1 MEINSRVNQLRVAMR
16 KKGFDAYLVPSNDPH
31 QSEYVAEHWQ
41 ARTWLSGFTG
51 SAGLLIVSNEK
62 AGLWTDAR
70 YFIQAEKELA
80 GSSIDLHPMR
90 NISQPEYLAWLN
102 EQLPESGRL
111 GLDGRLFTKGQL
123 QRLTKVLQ
131 SKKIDIIHDFDLIS
145 EVWQDR
151 PALPEGSIFELGLQY
166 TGESRAAKLKRVR
179 QLLAKQEVDHYLLTQ
194 LDDIAWL
201 LNLRGHDVPFN
212 PVFIAYLL
220 IEKEQTLL
228 FIDTHKVSSE
238 LVAQLA
244 IDQVVLQ
251 DYNAIE
257 AYLSQLDSTHKL
269 LVEPSLNLTL
279 LEQIDPRIKKVGNR
293 IVEQMKAIKNSTEVD
308 NLRKAMIK
316 DGVALV
322 KFFRWL
328 EEVLPSGV
336 ISEYDCAQQLTL
348 FRSQQSLYYG
358 DSFATIA
365 GYAGN
370 GAIIHYRPD
379 ELSSTILE
387 PAELLL
393 LDSGGQ
399 YQDGTTDITR
409 TVCLGTPTPEQKDAY
424 TRVLKGHIALDT
436 IQFPAGTNGG
446 QLDVLARMHLWRDGK
461 DYGHGTGHGVG
472 FFLNV
477 HEGPQ
482 GIASQSN
489 SSRAR
494 TALQP
499 GMILSN
505 EPGYYKTDGYGIRI
519 ENLVLC
525 IETEQRQGD
534 RPFYKFETLT
544 LFPIEQSLLNVDLM
558 EDYELEWLNQ
568 YHTKVFEKLAPAL
581 NEAER
586 SWLAAKCIALHQE
599 EM

>member
-41 ARTWLSGFTG
+41 ARAWLSGFTG
-51 SAGLLIVSNEK
+51 SAGLLIVGAEK

-90 NISQPEYLAWLN
+90 NMSHPEYLTWLS

-111 GLDGRLFTKGQL
+111 GLDGRLFTKGKL
-123 QRLTKVLQ
+123 QRLTKALQ
-131 SKKIDIIHDFDLIS
+131 GKNVDIIHDFDLIS
-145 EVWQDR
+145 EIWQDR
-151 PALPEGSIFELGLQY
+151 PALPEDSIFELDLQY

-179 QLLAKQEVDHYLLTQ
+179 QLLEKQEVDDYLLTQ

-220 IEKEQTLL
+220 IEKKQTLL
-228 FIDTHKVSSE
+228 FIDTHKVNAE
-238 LVAQLA
+238 LAAQLTL
-244 IDQVVLQ
+244 DQVILQ
-251 DYNAIE
+251 DYNTIE
-257 AYLSQLDSTHKL
+257 AYLSQLVSTNKL

-279 LEQIDPRIKKVGNR
+279 LEQIDPQIKKVGNR

-316 DGVALV
+316 DGIALV

-348 FRSQQSLYYG
+348 FRSQQNLYYG
-358 DSFATIA
+358 ESFAAIV

-379 ELSSTILE
+379 EISSAILE
-387 PAELLL
+387 SAGLLL

-409 TVCLGTPTPEQKDAY
+409 TICLGTPTQEQKDAY
-424 TRVLKGHIALDT
+424 TQVLKGHIALDT

-446 QLDVLARMHLWRDGK
+446 QLDVLARMHLWRSGK

-494 TALQP
+494 TAFQP

-505 EPGYYKTDGYGIRI
+505 EPGYYKTDAYGIRI

-525 IETEQRQGD
+525 VETEHRHGD

-544 LFPIEQSLLNVDLM
+544 LFPIEQSLINVDLM

-568 YHTKVFEKLAPAL
+568 YHTKVFERLAPTL

-586 SWLAAKCIALHQE
+586 SWLASKCIALHQE

>member
-1 MEINSRVNQLRVAMR
+1 MDIKNRVNQLRTAMR
-16 KKGFDAYLVPSNDPH
+16 KKGFDAYLLPSNDPH

-41 ARTWLSGFTG
+41 SRAWLSGFTG
-51 SAGLLIVSNEK
+51 SAGLVIVTAEK
-62 AGLWTDAR
+62 AGLWTDSR
-70 YFIQAEKELA
+70 YFIQAEKELN

-90 NISQPEYLAWLN
+90 NMSQPEYLSWLN

-111 GLDGRLFTKGQL
+111 GMDGRLFTKGQW
-123 QRLTKVLQ
+123 QRLTKALRN
-131 SKKIDIIHDFDLIS
+131 KNIDIIHDFDLIS
-145 EVWQDR
+145 EIWQDR
-151 PALPEGSIFELGLQY
+151 PPLPKGSIFELDLQY

-179 QLLAKQEVDHYLLTQ
+179 QLLVQQQVDHYLLTQ

-220 IEKEQTLL
+220 IEKERTLL
-228 FIDTHKVSSE
+228 FLDTNKVNSE
-238 LVAQLA
+238 LTAQLA
-244 IDQVVLQ
+244 LDHVLLK
-251 DYNAIE
+251 DYDAIKG
-257 AYLSQLDSTHKL
+257 YLSQMNSTSKL

-279 LEQIDPRIKKVGNR
+279 LEQIDPQIKKVGNR
-293 IVEQMKAIKNSTEVD
+293 LVEQMKAIKNSTEVD
-308 NLRKAMIK
+308 NLRKAMVK

-328 EEVLPSGV
+328 EEVLPSGI
-336 ISEYDCAQQLTL
+336 ISEYDCAQQLKL
-348 FRSQQSLYYG
+348 FRSQQNLYYG
-358 DSFATIA
+358 ESFAAIV

-379 ELSSTILE
+379 EITSAILKPE
-387 PAELLL
+387 GLLL

-409 TVCLGTPTPEQKDAY
+409 TIALGTPSQEQKDAY
-424 TRVLKGHIALDT
+424 TQVLKGHIALDS

-446 QLDVLARMHLWRDGK
+446 QLDVLARMHLWKSGK

-482 GIASQSN
+482 GISSQSC
-489 SSRAR
+489 SPRAR
-494 TALQP
+494 TAFKP

-505 EPGYYKTDGYGIRI
+505 EPGYYKTDGYGIRV
-519 ENLVLC
+519 ENLILC
-525 IETEQRQGD
+525 VETECKQEG
-534 RPFYKFETLT
+534 RPFFAFETLT
-544 LFPIEQSLLNVDLM
+544 LFPIEQSLINVALM
-558 EDYELEWLNQ
+558 EEQELDWLNQ
-568 YHTKVFEKLAPAL
+568 YHTKVFERLAPAL

-586 SWLAAKCIALHQE
+586 SWLATKCIALHQE
-599 EM
+599 E

>member
-1 MEINSRVNQLRVAMR
+1 MDIKNRVNQLRTAMR
-16 KKGFDAYLVPSNDPH
+16 KKGFDAYLLPSNDPH

-41 ARTWLSGFTG
+41 SRAWLSGFTG
-51 SAGLLIVSNEK
+51 SAGLVIVTAEK
-62 AGLWTDAR
+62 AGLWTDSR

-80 GSSIDLHPMR
+80 DSSIDLHPMR
-90 NISQPEYLAWLN
+90 NMSQPEYLSWLS

-111 GLDGRLFTKGQL
+111 GMDGRLFTKGQL
-123 QRLTKVLQ
+123 QRLTKVLR
-131 SKKIDIIHDFDLIS
+131 SKNIDIIYDFDLIS
-145 EVWQDR
+145 EIWQDR
-151 PALPEGSIFELGLQY
+151 PPMPKGSIFKLDLQY

-179 QLLAKQEVDHYLLTQ
+179 QLLEKEQVDHYLLTQ

-228 FIDTHKVSSE
+228 FLDTSKVNSE
-238 LVAQLA
+238 LTAQLA
-244 IDQVVLQ
+244 LDQVLLK
-251 DYNAIE
+251 DYDAIKG
-257 AYLSQLDSTHKL
+257 YLSQLNSTSKL

-279 LEQIDPRIKKVGNR
+279 LEQIDPQIKKVGNR
-293 IVEQMKAIKNSTEVD
+293 VVEQMKAIKNSTEVD
-308 NLRKAMIK
+308 NLRKAMVK

-328 EEVLPSGV
+328 EEVLPSGI
-336 ISEYDCAQQLTL
+336 ISEYDCAQQLKL
-348 FRSQQSLYYG
+348 FRSQQNLYYG
-358 DSFATIA
+358 ESFAAIV

-379 ELSSTILE
+379 EITSAILKPE
-387 PAELLL
+387 GLLL

-409 TVCLGTPTPEQKDAY
+409 TIALGTPSQEQKDAY
-424 TRVLKGHIALDT
+424 TQVLKGHIALDS
-436 IQFPAGTNGG
+436 IQFPAGINGG
-446 QLDVLARMHLWRDGK
+446 QLDVLARMHLWKSGK

-482 GIASQSN
+482 GISSQSY
-489 SSRAR
+489 SPRAR
-494 TALQP
+494 TAFKP

-519 ENLVLC
+519 ENLILC
-525 IETEQRQGD
+525 IETERKQDG
-534 RPFYKFETLT
+534 RPFFAFETLT
-544 LFPIEQSLLNVDLM
+544 LFPIEQSLINVDLM
-558 EDYELEWLNQ
+558 DAYELEWLNQ
-568 YHTKVFEKLAPAL
+568 YHTKVFERLAPVL

-586 SWLAAKCIALHQE
+586 SWLATKCIALHQE
-599 EM
+599 E

>member
-1 MEINSRVNQLRVAMR
+1 MDIKNRVNQLRTAMR
-16 KKGFDAYLVPSNDPH
+16 KKGFDAYLLPSNDPH

-41 ARTWLSGFTG
+41 SRAWLSGFTG
-51 SAGLLIVSNEK
+51 SAGLVIVTAEK
-62 AGLWTDAR
+62 AGLWTDSR
-70 YFIQAEKELA
+70 YFIQAEKELN

-90 NISQPEYLAWLN
+90 NMSQPEYLSWLN

-111 GLDGRLFTKGQL
+111 GMDGRLFTKGQW
-123 QRLTKVLQ
+123 QRLTKALRN
-131 SKKIDIIHDFDLIS
+131 KNIDIIHDFDLIS
-145 EVWQDR
+145 EIWQDR
-151 PALPEGSIFELGLQY
+151 PPLPKGSIFELDLQY

-179 QLLAKQEVDHYLLTQ
+179 QLLVQQQVDHYLLTQ

-220 IEKEQTLL
+220 IEKERTLL
-228 FIDTHKVSSE
+228 FLDTNKVNSE
-238 LVAQLA
+238 LTAQLA
-244 IDQVVLQ
+244 LDHVLLK
-251 DYNAIE
+251 DYDAIKG
-257 AYLSQLDSTHKL
+257 YLSQMNSTSKL

-279 LEQIDPRIKKVGNR
+279 LEQIDPQIKKVGNR
-293 IVEQMKAIKNSTEVD
+293 LVEQMKAIKNSTEVD
-308 NLRKAMIK
+308 NLRKAMVK

-328 EEVLPSGV
+328 EEVLPSGI
-336 ISEYDCAQQLTL
+336 ISEYDCAQQLKL
-348 FRSQQSLYYG
+348 FRSQQNLYYG
-358 DSFATIA
+358 ESFAAIV

-379 ELSSTILE
+379 EITSAILKPE
-387 PAELLL
+387 GLLL

-409 TVCLGTPTPEQKDAY
+409 TIALGTPSQEQKDAY
-424 TRVLKGHIALDT
+424 TQVLKGHIALDS

-446 QLDVLARMHLWRDGK
+446 QLDVLARMHLWKSGK

-482 GIASQSN
+482 GISSQSC
-489 SSRAR
+489 SPRAR
-494 TALQP
+494 TAFKP

-519 ENLVLC
+519 ENLILC
-525 IETEQRQGD
+525 VETECKQEG
-534 RPFYKFETLT
+534 RPFFAFETLT
-544 LFPIEQSLLNVDLM
+544 LFPIEQSLINVALM
-558 EDYELEWLNQ
+558 EEQELDWLNQ
-568 YHTKVFEKLAPAL
+568 YHTKVFERLAPAL

-586 SWLAAKCIALHQE
+586 SWLATKCIALHQE
-599 EM
+599 E